1 MEVEAPPPPPSVE
14 RHQYFMCQLKP
25 GSSITATMLRETTSA
40 DSVYSVPLASAFCLY
55 FLPDRRK
62 QLRTLEAL
70 VQREFEEEDD
80 ENEMPTA
87 RESPFIFYPDNLRFK
102 ALSPGDNEDFNLFFN
117 YQSPQ
122 FAPPHY
128 KPRENLSSASKPRQE
143 SRGTLR
149 RFICVE
155 RVQGTIRPE
164 MLQAATGADVV
175 YSLKRDNTTSVV
187 YCLVYSLG
195 EEFIVVA
202 DRVDLLEM
210 RMGGGFACFV
220 PVTTNGQK
228 VKVCLDGKERECEYF
243 KELFDESFR
252 LRPNVVVC
260 EKPGRHASTEELI
273 GDVQPIGND
282 NEQAHLR
289 RAQVA
294 EAFVRYFSFF
304 SLKCVIAL
312 MLIHRKFVVEFKGGV
327 QMFTGKGDK
336 NERGK
341 ILEIKLIDNKDLF
354 KDVSNPMKF
363 EAVEN
368 SVGVIEVLLFQ
379 IMVRVL

>member
-1 MEVEAPPPPPSVE
+1 MEVEAPPPSLVE
-14 RHQYFMCQLKP
+14 RHRYFMCQLKP

-40 DSVYSVPLASAFCLY
+40 DSVYSVPLASSTAFCLY
-55 FLPDRRK
+55 FSPDRRK

-80 ENEMPTA
+80 EMPTA
-87 RESPFIFYPDNLRFK
+87 RESPFVFYSDNVRFK

-122 FAPPHY
+122 HAPPQY
-128 KPRENLSSASKPRQE
+128 KPRNNLSSASKPRQE

-155 RVQGTIRPE
+155 RVQGTITPE

-210 RMGGGFACFV
+210 RMGGGLACFV

-228 VKVCLDGKERECEYF
+228 VKACLDGKERECEYF

-273 GDVQPIGND
+273 GDVPPAGDD
-282 NEQAHLR
+282 NAILR

-294 EAFVRYFSFF
+294 EAFVRYFSLF
-304 SLKCVIAL
+304 SLK
-312 MLIHRKFVVEFKGGV
+312 
-327 QMFTGKGDK
+327 
-336 NERGK
+336 
-341 ILEIKLIDNKDLF
+341 
-354 KDVSNPMKF
+354 
-363 EAVEN
+363 
-368 SVGVIEVLLFQ
+368 
-379 IMVRVL
+379 